1 MAKWG
6 MVIDLNKCTGCGDCV
21 ISCRTENNIPNV
33 GAAAAQAGKGMDWMQ
48 IITEYEGVFP
58 NVRVTHFPRPCF
70 QCNNPPCTKVC
81 PVHATFLNEDGLVG
95 QVYYR
100 CIGCRFCSAAC
111 PYTAKTYNY
120 AEPKVP
126 PAFDILQNPDV
137 TRRMK
142 GVVEK
147 CSFCH
152 HRLARAKDLARFE
165 ERELRE
171 EDYQPACSDSCPTA
185 AITFGDLDNP
195 DHRVNHLAH
204 SNRAFRIEKELGTEP
219 KVYYLNKEGQ

>member
-6 MVIDLNKCTGCGDCV
+6 MVIDLNKCSGCGDCV

-33 GAAAAQAGKGMDWMQ
+33 GAAAAQAGKAMDWMQ

-70 QCNNPPCTKVC
+70 QCDNPPCTKVC

-111 PYTAKTYNY
+111 PYTA
-120 AEPKVP
+120 
-126 PAFDILQNPDV
+126 
-137 TRRMK
+137 
-142 GVVEK
+142 
-147 CSFCH
+147 
-152 HRLARAKDLARFE
+152 
-165 ERELRE
+165 
-171 EDYQPACSDSCPTA
+171 
-185 AITFGDLDNP
+185 
-195 DHRVNHLAH
+195 
-204 SNRAFRIEKELGTEP
+204 
-219 KVYYLNKEGQ
+219 